1 MSYLELAKSVRA
13 EREKALLPT
22 PEATPQGLAADMER
36 RKFGSGVA
44 PVGPQSGNTIPCPH
58 RPPGEAEERLARAG
72 RAADLFAC
80 ACCGGPVR
88 PDLWVDGLRPVC
100 RNGRPVKE
108 GSGHLTRAALHMGAR
123 RVEGDRDDR

>member
-44 PVGPQSGNTIPCPH
+44 PVGPQSGNTIPCPTVRQG
-58 RPPGEAEERLARAG
+58 RPRSGWLVPVAPPTFSLAPAAAALCALTCG
-72 RAADLFAC
+72 WTGSAPFAATGGPSKRAA
-80 ACCGGPVR
+80 GI
-88 PDLWVDGLRPVC
+88 
-100 RNGRPVKE
+100 
-108 GSGHLTRAALHMGAR
+108 
-123 RVEGDRDDR
+123 